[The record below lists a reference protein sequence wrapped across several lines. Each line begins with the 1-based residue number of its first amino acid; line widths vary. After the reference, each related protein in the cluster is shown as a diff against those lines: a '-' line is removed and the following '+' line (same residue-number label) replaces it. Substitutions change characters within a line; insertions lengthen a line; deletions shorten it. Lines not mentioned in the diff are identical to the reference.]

1 MAVSRKIEQSEYFEN
16 EQLISFQTGTRF
28 CERVK
33 RIFLKSPSRIIKV
46 VRLLSYKGSD
56 KILDLLNVE
65 IYIYTQY
72 LKSSLNTIS
81 GCVDPLSPWC
91 PLSRGAKS
99 RAGRKH
105 DATLHPEHLVKSWCF
120 FELFFDTTPNFHAP
134 ALSHNWIEFVL
145 TNSSSCRQEIFSN
158 SFWIWSYHLKFS
170 RIFVM
175 LNLYFSSTQ
184 RWGTW
189 RCSRWTRWSAR
200 PCPTRSCSNSPPVSS
215 SPQQP
220 QQLQQQPP
228 QPELPQQRSRQ
239 EGRHRHQEVT
249 VWNAVLPS

>member
-1 MAVSRKIEQSEYFEN
+1 MNNLKYFEN
-16 EQLISFQTGTRF
+16 EQLRSFQTWTRF
-28 CERVK
+28 YERVK
-33 RIFLKSPSRIIKV
+33 RILLKSPSRIIKV

-56 KILDLLNVE
+56 KIWDLLNVE

-81 GCVDPLSPWC
+81 VCVDPLSPWC

-105 DATLHPEHLVKSWCF
+105 DATLHPESLVKSWCF
-120 FELFFDTTPNFHAP
+120 FKSFFDVMTPMIHAP

-145 TNSSSCRQEIFSN
+145 TNSSSCRQEIFSIC
-158 SFWIWSYHLKFS
+158 FWIWSFEIS

-175 LNLYFSSTQ
+175 LNIYFSSTQ

-189 RCSRWTRWSAR
+189 RYSRWTRWSAR
-200 PCPTRSCSNSPPVSS
+200 PCPTGSSSNLPPVSS

-220 QQLQQQPP
+220 QQPQLQPP
-228 QPELPQQRSRQ
+228 QPEHLQQRSRQ

-249 VWNAVLPS
+249 VWNAALPS